1 MRTRTV
7 LICLV
12 TALVAGGCGG
22 SDEPAQ
28 GRRIVAA
35 FYPLAFAAEDVAPDA
50 DVRNLT
56 PPGAEPHDFELS
68 PRDVAGLRDADRV
81 LYVGG
86 GFMPSLEDA
95 VAGRENAVDVLGAVP
110 LLAGGDP
117 HVWLDPG
124 RFADVVGSVAEAL
137 GAPEAADSLVAR
149 LAVLD
154 SEFADGLASCER
166 REIVTS
172 HAAFAYLA
180 DAYDL
185 EQIALTGVSPE
196 SEPGPGELEELVE
209 QVEHRGATTIFF
221 ETLVSPDLAE
231 TVARETGAEVAVLD
245 PLEGLTEER
254 VAEGADYFTVMREN
268 LAALRDALDCR

>member
-1 MRTRTV
+1 MRTITV
-7 LICLV
+7 LICCLLV
-12 TALVAGGCGG
+12 LIAGGCGE
-22 SDEPAQ
+22 SDEPAK

-35 FYPLAFAAEDVAPDA
+35 FYPLAYAAELVVPNA

-56 PPGAEPHDFELS
+56 PPGAEPHDLELS
-68 PRDVAGLRDADRV
+68 PRDVAEVQDAERV
-81 LYVGG
+81 VYLGG

-95 VAGRENAVDVLGAVP
+95 VAGRENAVDVLEGLP

-124 RFADVVGSVAEAL
+124 RFARIVGSLAAAL
-137 GAPEAADSLVAR
+137 GAPEAAASLVAR
-149 LAVLD
+149 LTDLD
-154 SEFADGLASCER
+154 RDFGEGLASCER

-196 SEPGPGELEELVE
+196 SEPGPGELEELIERVDRE
-209 QVEHRGATTIFF
+209 DATTIFF

-231 TVARETGAEVAVLD
+231 TVARETGAAVAVLD
-245 PLEGLTEER
+245 PLEGLAEER
-254 VAEGADYFTVMREN
+254 TAEGADYFTVMREN
-268 LAALRDALDCR
+268 LAALRRALGCR

>member
-1 MRTRTV
+1 
-7 LICLV
+7 
-12 TALVAGGCGG
+12 
-22 SDEPAQ
+22 
-28 GRRIVAA
+28 
-35 FYPLAFAAEDVAPDA
+35 
-50 DVRNLT
+50 
-56 PPGAEPHDFELS
+56 
-68 PRDVAGLRDADRV
+68 
-81 LYVGG
+81 
-86 GFMPSLEDA
+86 MPSPA
-95 VAGRENAVDVLGAVP
+95 VRTPSTSSERVP

-124 RFADVVGSVAEAL
+124 RFADDRRQRRR
-137 GAPEAADSLVAR
+137 GAGRTGGCGLPRRTAR
-149 LAVLD
+149 VLD
-154 SEFADGLASCER
+154 SDFADGLASCER

-209 QVEHRGATTIFF
+209 QVERRGATTIFF

-254 VAEGADYFTVMREN
+254 AAEGADYFTVMREN
-268 LAALRDALDCR
+268 LAALRHALDCR

>member
-7 LICLV
+7 LICLLLV
-12 TALVAGGCGG
+12 LVATGCGE
-22 SDEPAQ
+22 SDEPAN

-35 FYPLAFAAEDVAPDA
+35 FYPLAYAAELVVPNA

-68 PRDVAGLRDADRV
+68 PRDVAELQDAERV
-81 LYVGG
+81 VYLGG

-95 VAGRENAVDVLGAVP
+95 VAGRENAVDVLEGMP

-124 RFADVVGSVAEAL
+124 RFARIVGSLAEAL
-137 GAPEAADSLVAR
+137 GAPEAAASLVAR
-149 LAVLD
+149 LTDLD
-154 SEFADGLASCER
+154 RDFAEGLAACER

-185 EQIALTGVSPE
+185 EQISLTGVSPE

-209 QVEHRGATTIFF
+209 RVEREGATTIFF
-221 ETLVSPDLAE
+221 ETLVSPELAE
-231 TVARETGAEVAVLD
+231 TVARETGAVVAVLD

-254 VAEGADYFTVMREN
+254 TAKGADYFTVMREN
-268 LAALRDALDCR
+268 LAALRRALGCR